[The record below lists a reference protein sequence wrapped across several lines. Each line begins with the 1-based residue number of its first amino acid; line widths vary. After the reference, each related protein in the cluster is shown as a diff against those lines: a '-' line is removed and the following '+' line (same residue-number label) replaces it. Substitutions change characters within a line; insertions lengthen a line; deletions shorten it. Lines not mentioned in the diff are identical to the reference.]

1 MSSSFCNTPFRN
13 QKPAGRAKGDAGMLW
28 LFAVTS
34 TLVLALAAFV
44 GIVF

>member
-1 MSSSFCNTPFRN
+1 MSTSFCN
-13 QKPAGRAKGDAGMLW
+13 QKPAVRAKGDAGMLW

-34 TLVLALAAFV
+34 TLVLALAAFF